1 MVLVGRPVKDEP
13 SLARWCSLLVGALA
27 AAYGALVELRQVG
40 YRSTAATELTRTYKQ
55 ATEMSAVLYGKLRER
70 KEELLA
76 DDELEPMLNAISL
89 VAAECARLSGEAA
102 EQMDVDVRFDEI
114 TSRLQEDGLG

>member
-1 MVLVGRPVKDEP
+1 MKDEP

-27 AAYGALVELRQVG
+27 AAYGALVELRDVG
-40 YRSTAATELTRTYKQ
+40 YRSTAAKELTRTYKQ

-76 DDELEPMLNAISL
+76 DDELEPMLEAISL
-89 VAAECARLSGEAA
+89 VASECARLSGEAA
-102 EQMDVDVRFDEI
+102 EQLDVDVRFDAI
-114 TSRLQEDGLG
+114 TDRLKEGGLG